1 MPKNRKTYNFS
12 VSETDSGKKIFSL
25 SAPSRGLIA
34 AAVGVVLL
42 VVAGRHPYHAVGME
56 TGQVVKVMQA
66 LGCTDAALLDGGSN
80 VSLYWAPEG
89 GTGELLNYPPDNH
102 LVDHEG
108 ARPVSS
114 VLVLVRP

>member
-1 MPKNRKTYNFS
+1 MGGHT
-12 VSETDSGKKIFSL
+12 
-25 SAPSRGLIA
+25 
-34 AAVGVVLL
+34 
-42 VVAGRHPYHAVGME
+42 
-56 TGQVVKVMQA
+56 
-66 LGCTDAALLDGGSN
+66 LLDGGSN
-80 VSLYWAPEG
+80 TSLYWAPEG